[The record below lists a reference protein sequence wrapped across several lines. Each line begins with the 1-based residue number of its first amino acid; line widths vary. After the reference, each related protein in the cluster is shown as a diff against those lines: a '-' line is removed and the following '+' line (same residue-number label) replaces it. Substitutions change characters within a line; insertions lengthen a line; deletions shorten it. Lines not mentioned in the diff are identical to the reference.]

1 MARGFGSGFGPLAG
15 RPLMENDALKPYLI
29 GLAVG
34 VCGAFYIAVSAVE
47 WGRILLLLVFFSH
60 AASGLNWVLSTTF
73 LQERSEDE
81 WRGRV
86 AGTDHFLITFMMGV
100 SAITAGYIM
109 GDGLLSLREVIALTG
124 IVQIFLGLIWVF
136 VISPKEKEL
145 LDQSLQA
152 C

>member
-1 MARGFGSGFGPLAG
+1 MCIRDS
-15 RPLMENDALKPYLI
+15 
-29 GLAVG
+29 
-34 VCGAFYIAVSAVE
+34 
-47 WGRILLLLVFFSH
+47 
-60 AASGLNWVLSTTF
+60 
-73 LQERSEDE
+73 
-81 WRGRV
+81 